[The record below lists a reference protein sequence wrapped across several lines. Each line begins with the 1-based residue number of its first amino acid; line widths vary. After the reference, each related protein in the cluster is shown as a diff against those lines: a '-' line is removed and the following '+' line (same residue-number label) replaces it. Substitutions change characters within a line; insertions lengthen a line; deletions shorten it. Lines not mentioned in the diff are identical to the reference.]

1 MVQAGLRRREGAT
14 MTDAAEVSGMT
25 RTEELLEREAR
36 HAPGLWKPDIVFTH
50 GEGVFIYDA
59 EGRRYYDCMA
69 GIAVAS
75 LGHAHPRLIEAIAT
89 QAGRLI
95 ICSQSHG
102 NDTRTEFLEELF
114 SFVQPPLQRAF
125 MASSG
130 SEVNEAAL
138 KWARVATGR
147 RRFGAARRGFSGRT
161 MGALSL
167 TWEPKYR
174 EPFMPTGTEVTF
186 IDYNSVEQLE
196 EALTDEVAALLLE
209 PIQGEGGINEAEPEF
224 LERARELTRERGAL
238 LIMDEIQTGVGR
250 TGRFLATERYGVE
263 PDMVTLAKGLGGG
276 VPVAAL
282 LMTDEVARAMPSGGH
297 GTTFGGNALAAAAGL
312 AVLREL
318 RSADLLGHVGKVGR
332 SFREALEQLD
342 SPLVKSVKGRGLL
355 LGLELTVPAAEVMK
369 ELRDL
374 GVLTINAGDNV
385 IRLVPPLIISEDEA
399 AEVASLIGTA
409 LARVS

>member
-147 RRFGAARRGFSGRT
+147 RRFVAARRGFSGRT

-282 LMTDEVARAMPSGGH
+282 LLTDEVAQAMPAGGH

-318 RSADLLGHVGKVGR
+318 RSADLLGHVNKVGR

-374 GVLTINAGDNV
+374 GVLTINAGENV

-399 AEVASLIGTA
+399 AEVASLIRTA